1 MIYLGNIAYI
11 DTIKKIVKK
20 HPPLLYLI
28 CYIGNQKN
36 LTLDSRIIFNIE
48 VACKELEKFSII
60 NFRSSSNRPTHDV
73 SNITFTRFGTIIFSE
88 LKNHKICKKMVELLN
103 FESVEDFSQSYYQNF
118 SFEVDP
124 NDEIIRKINEIKQTF
139 PIPDNHYEW
148 SKNGNH
154 LFIEYKK
161 INNEISAEIRL
172 QCLCSNL
179 IIEHITLESLK
190 ENLETKFSEY
200 QMYCNEC
207 QKEFYIPAN
216 LRRFRYVA

>member
-11 DTIKKIVKK
+11 DTIKKIVRK

-48 VACKELEKFSII
+48 VACKKLEKFSII

-73 SNITFTRFGTIIFSE
+73 TQTTLSRHGKIIYSI
-88 LKNHKICKKMVELLN
+88 LKNHEICRKMVELLN
-103 FESVEDFSQSYYQNF
+103 FKSVEEFSQSFYHNF
-118 SFEVDP
+118 SFEVNP
-124 NDEIIRKINEIKQTF
+124 NDEINRKLKEIKQILA
-139 PIPDNHYEW
+139 IPDNHYEW

-154 LFIEYKK
+154 LFLEYKK
-161 INNEISAEIRL
+161 INNEISVEIRL